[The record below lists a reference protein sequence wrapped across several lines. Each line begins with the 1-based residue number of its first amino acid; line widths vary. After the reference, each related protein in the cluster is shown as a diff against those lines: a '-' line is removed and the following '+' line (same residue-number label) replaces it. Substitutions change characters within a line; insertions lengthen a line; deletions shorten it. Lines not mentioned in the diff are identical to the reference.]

1 MKGVVAVAV
10 AVAEHILWL
19 LRIENEEKV
28 RLMVAE
34 Y

>member
-1 MKGVVAVAV
+1 V

-28 RLMVAE
+28 RLMVVE

>member
-1 MKGVVAVAV
+1 MKGVVAV

-28 RLMVAE
+28 RLMVVE

>member
-1 MKGVVAVAV
+1 MKGVV

-28 RLMVAE
+28 RLMVVE